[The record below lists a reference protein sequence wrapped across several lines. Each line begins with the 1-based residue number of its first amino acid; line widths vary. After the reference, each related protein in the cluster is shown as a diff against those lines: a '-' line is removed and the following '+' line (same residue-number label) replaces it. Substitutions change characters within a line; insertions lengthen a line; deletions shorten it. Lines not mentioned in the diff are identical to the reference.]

1 ALGYTRFSQDRGG
14 QWRPLQRGSVPVVTT
29 AALTFREVCPPM
41 RPELDSCGIGFV
53 ADARGRT
60 SRAIVEAAL
69 QGLACVKH
77 RGAPAA
83 DALTADGSG
92 VLVPIPVQLF
102 GDGRGLAM
110 LFVNGPDPRP
120 EVESA
125 AAAEGIEIVEWREPP
140 TDDAQLG
147 HQAKEYRPRIVQ
159 AVLEMRD
166 GGSHD
171 ERAAFRL

>member
-1 ALGYTRFSQDRGG
+1 
-14 QWRPLQRGSVPVVTT
+14 
-29 AALTFREVCPPM
+29 M

-77 RGAPAA
+77 RGALAA

-120 EVESA
+120 EVEAA
-125 AAAEGIEIVEWREPP
+125 AAAESLGVVEWRAPP
-140 TDDAQLG
+140 NADPPPG
-147 HQAKEYRPRIVQ
+147 HHA
-159 AVLEMRD
+159 
-166 GGSHD
+166 
-171 ERAAFRL
+171 